1 MEPRRP
7 GAGRPQKEN
16 HNPNW
21 AHDLSAASHTLAE
34 HDAEKRE
41 HVQQQ
46 HQLANADGRSW
57 SYEECRLILTL
68 VLGLILQY
76 GETPTDALRHASTLI
91 HRSYANLHALWK
103 HWRHEQEIY
112 VVDTHHRGAGAA
124 SHLHHAHH
132 VSVDVIFYITEY
144 IREANQTGGG
154 CTSKALQDAV
164 LAEHHTRL
172 SDRVLRSVLSS
183 MGFRYGRGNVI
194 GKMNDPGYVARIR
207 VFLVRYSKAVLEQQR
222 GECVIVYT
230 DESYVNTH
238 HAPSTTWYH
247 PGLPEKND
255 VVRPSGKGKRLVLVH
270 AFTKDGWLSDDDSVH
285 NNVVD
290 TVIPSCELIYEAKKD
305 DGDYHDNMNGS
316 IYIRWMSNR
325 LVPAFNKRYPGKKMV
340 LVLDNASYH
349 HHRGAGWINVHR
361 LSKAQLAAKLVE
373 LGVSS
378 VEVQRQRKGTSTVET
393 LRFDAATFSQR
404 GGAYAPTLAELKA
417 ELKGWLD
424 AHPEHNQTEVHKL
437 CSQHGYEL
445 VYTPPYQPAVQPI
458 ERLWAY
464 VKNYVASRYKTGRG
478 MRELLAQTY
487 QGCDGDGD
495 RHAGVDHVLCAKMIE
510 GAHSFC
516 NHLIDQDDAVDGTIF
531 DLKTAVQ
538 PSPPDIEA
546 DIDAEMDPFPD
557 AEDE

>member
-1 MEPRRP
+1 MALQPVHNTRSTPIKWQRGGRRP

-57 SYEECRLILTL
+57 SYEECKLILTL

-183 MGFRYGRGNVI
+183 MGFPLRSRQCHW
-194 GKMNDPGYVARIR
+194 KDERPR
-207 VFLVRYSKAVLEQQR
+207 VCSA
-222 GECVIVYT
+222 
-230 DESYVNTH
+230 
-238 HAPSTTWYH
+238 H
-247 PGLPEKND
+247 PG
-255 VVRPSGKGKRLVLVH
+255 
-270 AFTKDGWLSDDDSVH
+270 
-285 NNVVD
+285 
-290 TVIPSCELIYEAKKD
+290 
-305 DGDYHDNMNGS
+305 
-316 IYIRWMSNR
+316 
-325 LVPAFNKRYPGKKMV
+325 VPHPLQQSR
-340 LVLDNASYH
+340 
-349 HHRGAGWINVHR
+349 AG
-361 LSKAQLAAKLVE
+361 
-373 LGVSS
+373 
-378 VEVQRQRKGTSTVET
+378 
-393 LRFDAATFSQR
+393 AAT
-404 GGAYAPTLAELKA
+404 G
-417 ELKGWLD
+417 
-424 AHPEHNQTEVHKL
+424 
-437 CSQHGYEL
+437 
-445 VYTPPYQPAVQPI
+445 
-458 ERLWAY
+458 
-464 VKNYVASRYKTGRG
+464 
-478 MRELLAQTY
+478 
-487 QGCDGDGD
+487 
-495 RHAGVDHVLCAKMIE
+495 
-510 GAHSFC
+510 
-516 NHLIDQDDAVDGTIF
+516 
-531 DLKTAVQ
+531 
-538 PSPPDIEA
+538 
-546 DIDAEMDPFPD
+546 
-557 AEDE
+557 